1 MSDTAA
7 ENHEI
12 AKWDPSFTEQLKN
25 VVGPLVYSTGLL
37 SPGAPVNIT
46 VWSYVDQL
54 GVAVLTDD
62 QTFDDPHDATDA
74 LVAAFAELHCAAGLS
89 GQGSDSDLVAEHAL
103 R

>member
-1 MSDTAA
+1 MRPYWLGS
-7 ENHEI
+7 EI
-12 AKWDPSFTEQLKN
+12 F
-25 VVGPLVYSTGLL
+25 GLTNPFSVRASRVL

-62 QTFDDPHDATDA
+62 QTFKDPHEATDA
-74 LVAAFAELHCAAGLS
+74 LIAAFAELHSAAGLS
-89 GQGSDSDLVAEHAL
+89 DQDTGLDLAAEHAL